1 MAKEKLK
8 VIIEGHS
15 SLMKYLLENSP
26 KSIGNKKVG
35 PFEFENKVI
44 RKTLRNFIFKGDF
57 HGIEFKKVKF
67 KNCDF
72 EGIWGFFCIF
82 QDCEFEACNFR
93 NCRFSHLEMD
103 WNALYFF
110 NCYFRN
116 VELDEGVVFN
126 LTFEHCNLTNCSFG
140 GLFPSENVRFYNSNI
155 DDSLFQSMQ
164 YYEEGEV
171 VERDDEFVDLLFH
184 ECNLEGTN
192 FHRMNFKNSRFY
204 DSVLYKI
211 GFIDCTLE
219 SDSFI
224 VTKKLKYDSYATMD
238 FQTILQS
245 DEIDHTILSQY
256 FNIKN
261 KVNLK
266 EIISSMTTQ
275 KNFSTVF
282 ISYSFK
288 DSEFAKKIT
297 TLLNDKGIRTFM
309 WEKDA
314 PGGKPLEE
322 IMTSGIS
329 AHDKLL
335 FIASENS
342 IKSKAC
348 QFELTTA
355 RKKQEASWENVFF
368 PIMIDSYLFNVK
380 KSQIRPIELA
390 NEYWEN
396 IEEIKRINAL
406 DFSAFNNRQ
415 YLEKDF
421 DTMFQKIVDGLQI
434 TV

>member
-1 MAKEKLK
+1 MAKDKPK
-8 VIIEGHS
+8 TIIQNGT
-15 SLMKYLLENSP
+15 SLMNYLVENFP
-26 KSIGNKKVG
+26 KSIGISKSQPYGHSNRI
-35 PFEFENKVI
+35 N
-44 RKTLRNFIFKGDF
+44 RKTFKNFTFKGDF
-57 HGIEFKKVKF
+57 HDIEFKRVKF

-72 EGIWGFFCIF
+72 EGIWGFFCVF
-82 QDCEFEACNFR
+82 EDCEFEDCGFR
-93 NCRFSHLEMD
+93 NCRFSHLELH
-103 WNALYFF
+103 WNGVHFF
-110 NCYFRN
+110 KCYFRN
-116 VELDEGVVFN
+116 IELDEGSAFN
-126 LTFEHCNLTNCSFG
+126 LTFEACNLNNCSFG
-140 GLFPSENVRFYNSNI
+140 GLYPSENIRFYNCDI
-155 DDSLFQSMQ
+155 DDSLFQAMQ
-164 YYEEGEV
+164 YYDEDEV
-171 VERDDEFVDLLFH
+171 VTRDDEFVDLLF
-184 ECNLEGTN
+184 EQCNLDGTY
-192 FHRMNFKNSRFY
+192 FQRMNFKNSRFN
-204 DSVLYKI
+204 DSVLYRT
-211 GFIDCTLE
+211 GFIDCILE
-219 SDSFI
+219 SESFTI
-224 VTKKLKYDSYATMD
+224 TKKLKFESYATMD
-238 FQTILQS
+238 FQTVLKS
-245 DEIDHTILSQY
+245 EEIDQSILSYY

-275 KNFSTVF
+275 KIFSTVF

-297 TLLNDKGIRTFM
+297 QHLNDKGIRTFM

-314 PGGKPLEE
+314 PGGKPLED

-368 PIMIDSYLFNVK
+368 PITIDNYLFSVK

-406 DFSAFNNRQ
+406 DFSLFNNKQ
-415 YLEKDF
+415 YNEEDFEK
-421 DTMFQKIVDGLQI
+421 MFQKIVVGLQI
-434 TV
+434 SK